1 MRRMRTFP
9 AIPQSVHAAR
19 RFATDTLSGRAV
31 STVEAVELMVSEL
44 ATNCIRHERT
54 SFHITILGSTQEI
67 RVEVTDS
74 GSGTPTMRSPGPD
87 EPSGRGLQI
96 VDMLSD
102 SWGVEPEHPSGKTVW
117 FTMPAA
123 TATRAAAEEVG
134 ARRRVG
140 YEPPTLAG
148 DPSGVH
154 HAGRTRNGP
163 TSQHQRGTSQYRVPC
178 GRRGAG
184 PSSQGPLSG
193 RRYCEHS
200 AWHGRVQTESCDEP
214 GCHARPRTH
223 LEHLL

>member
-19 RFATDTLSGRAV
+19 RFATDALTGSPASMV
-31 STVEAVELMVSEL
+31 DAVELMVSEL

-74 GSGTPTMRSPGPD
+74 GLGTPTMRSPGPD

-102 SWGVEPEHPSGKTVW
+102 TWGVEPEDPSGKTVW

-123 TATRAAAEEVG
+123 TAMAPVSEEVG
-134 ARRRVG
+134 TRRRIREG
-140 YEPPTLAG
+140 ARAYAG
-148 DPSGVH
+148 DPSSVQS
-154 HAGRTRNGP
+154 AETTPNGP
-163 TSQHQRGTSQYRVPC
+163 TSQHPHGTRPYRRPC
-178 GRRGAG
+178 GRRRPGRR
-184 PSSQGPLSG
+184 SQGRVSR
-193 RRYCEHS
+193 RRYCQHD
-200 AWHGRVQTESCDEP
+200 ES
-214 GCHARPRTH
+214 GCHARPAPH
-223 LEHLL
+223 LGHHR

>member
-19 RFATDTLSGRAV
+19 RFATDTLSGNPP
-31 STVEAVELMVSEL
+31 STLEAVELMVSEL

-54 SFHITILGSTQEI
+54 SFHITILGSAQDI

-102 SWGVEPEHPSGKTVW
+102 TWGVEPEHPSGKTVW

-123 TATRAAAEEVG
+123 VAMQAASEEGGTRHRIGEDAPA
-134 ARRRVG
+134 
-140 YEPPTLAG
+140 LAG
-148 DPSGVH
+148 DPSTVQS
-154 HAGRTRNGP
+154 AETTANGP
-163 TSQHQRGTSQYRVPC
+163 TCQQRCGTRRYRVPC
-178 GRRGAG
+178 GPRGAG
-184 PSSQGPLSG
+184 LRSQGRG
-193 RRYCEHS
+193 HDRRYCRHECGS
-200 AWHGRVQTESCDEP
+200 
-214 GCHARPRTH
+214 HARPA
-223 LEHLL
+223 EHLGHLR

>member
-19 RFATDTLSGRAV
+19 RFATDTLSTSPA

-67 RVEVTDS
+67 RIEVTDS

-102 SWGVEPEHPSGKTVW
+102 SWGVEPENPSGKTVW

-123 TATRAAAEEVG
+123 TATAAAPASEEIG
-134 ARRRVG
+134 TRRRIG
-140 YEPPTLAG
+140 EDAPAFAG
-148 DPSGVH
+148 DPSTVQG
-154 HAGRTRNGP
+154 AKRTPNGP
-163 TSQHQRGTSQYRVPC
+163 TCQH
-178 GRRGAG
+178 RRGARPYRTPCG
-184 PSSQGPLSG
+184 PRGAGVRGQGRLSS
-193 RRYCEHS
+193 RRYCQHD
-200 AWHGRVQTESCDEP
+200 ES
-214 GCHARPRTH
+214 GCHARPA
-223 LEHLL
+223 EHLGHVR

>member
-19 RFATDTLSGRAV
+19 RFATDTLSGNPTSMV
-31 STVEAVELMVSEL
+31 DAVELMVSEL

-54 SFHITILGSTQEI
+54 SFHITIMGSTQEV

-102 SWGVEPEHPSGKTVW
+102 SWGVEPEDPSGKTVW

-123 TATRAAAEEVG
+123 TQMAADSEEIG
-134 ARRRVG
+134 ARRRIG
-140 YEPPTLAG
+140 EGSAALAG
-148 DPSGVH
+148 DPSTVQP
-154 HAGRTRNGP
+154 AEKMPNGRT
-163 TSQHQRGTSQYRVPC
+163 SQWVRGTQRYRAFRRP
-178 GRRGAG
+178 RGAG
-184 PSSQGPLSG
+184 LRSQGRLRG
-193 RRYCEHS
+193 RRYCQHD
-200 AWHGRVQTESCDEP
+200 ES
-214 GCHARPRTH
+214 GCNARPARH
-223 LEHLL
+223 LGHLR

>member
-19 RFATDTLSGRAV
+19 RFATDTLSGSPA

-54 SFHITILGSTQEI
+54 SFHLAILGSAHEI

-102 SWGVEPEHPSGKTVW
+102 SWGVEAEHPSGKTVW

-123 TATRAAAEEVG
+123 AAVQPASEEVG
-134 ARRRVG
+134 ARRRIG
-140 YEPPTLAG
+140 EDAPGFAG
-148 DPSGVH
+148 DPSTVQ
-154 HAGRTRNGP
+154 HAETTANAP
-163 TSQHQRGTSQYRVPC
+163 TSQQRRGTQMYQVSCGPRGAPLDSQ
-178 GRRGAG
+178 GRR
-184 PSSQGPLSG
+184 SR
-193 RRYCEHS
+193 RRYCQHD
-200 AWHGRVQTESCDEP
+200 ES
-214 GCHARPRTH
+214 GSHARCA
-223 LEHLL
+223 EHLGQFR